1 MSPKEAALG
10 SAPAKEC
17 AMSQFRGPTRQR
29 GAIGLMAAATL
40 ALALILMLLVVD
52 TGRLYMEQRK
62 LQRVVDT
69 AALEAVSRGGTC
81 LPGFTAASYAG
92 QSATRNGF
100 TVDVNN
106 TLATTCGSL
115 LTGANGLRTFTVDA
129 TQAAAVKV
137 VASRTVTTSFAG
149 GVQALVSGGAVSLNT
164 QLNASAVA
172 AAPLPPLA
180 QLTIRSTL
188 LDVNLLN
195 GISSSIG
202 GAPVNL
208 TVASWNG
215 LLGAN
220 INLLNF
226 MDQLAVDLHV
236 TAGNYTQLLSTDA
249 TVGQL
254 LQAAATVAQRNGA
267 TADVQAGFNGL
278 ISAVVSPT
286 KVHLGDILNLQS
298 GTTSSALNASVNALQ
313 LVQAFLE
320 LGNSK
325 SAVAGTIP
333 VNLLGLGLGATAKIK
348 VIEPAQ
354 FSVVGNPALAKVA
367 PLGANQIYVRTAQV
381 RVLVTL
387 DLSLVTNLIGVVTNT
402 LSVVT
407 GLLGL
412 NLYVLPNPNLDIS
425 LEAGGG
431 NSYVTDYTCV
441 SDTNKSLNA
450 NTTTTVAEL
459 RVGRINSDWASSLSP
474 MTVTP
479 VTLLDIRNANVPFSG
494 GGAEIKIDSPA
505 LQTSATSTFINPPKV
520 GLDPSNPPYTLTAS
534 NAIAGM
540 SQAVSG
546 VQLIVHTPAFTP
558 NPLLA
563 IAFATLNTLLTGVL
577 SLLTTTLNSILSPL
591 LDNLLN
597 NVLKTLGIEVGKIQV
612 GANLTCG
619 QPGKAYLVI

>member
-1 MSPKEAALG
+1 
-10 SAPAKEC
+10 
-17 AMSQFRGPTRQR
+17 MSQFRGPTRQR

-81 LPGFTAASYAG
+81 LPGLTAASYAG

-115 LTGANGLRTFTVDA
+115 LTGANGLRTFTVDV

-441 SDTNKSLNA
+441 SDTNKSLTA

>member
-1 MSPKEAALG
+1 
-10 SAPAKEC
+10 
-17 AMSQFRGPTRQR
+17 MSQFRGPTRQR

-81 LPGFTAASYAG
+81 LPGLTAASYAG

-149 GVQALVSGGAVSLNT
+149 GLQTLVSGGAVSLNT

-202 GAPVNL
+202 GVPVNL

-226 MDQLAVDLHV
+226 MDQLAIDLHV
-236 TAGNYTQLLSTDA
+236 TAGNYTQLLTTDA

-254 LQAAATVAQRNGA
+254 LQAAATVAQLNGA

-441 SDTNKSLNA
+441 SDTNKSLTA

-563 IAFATLNTLLTGVL
+563 IAFGTLNTLLTGVL

-619 QPGKAYLVI
+619 QSGKAYLVI

>member
-1 MSPKEAALG
+1 
-10 SAPAKEC
+10 
-17 AMSQFRGPTRQR
+17 MSQFRGPTRQR

-52 TGRLYMEQRK
+52 TARLYMEQRK

-81 LPGFTAASYAG
+81 LPGLTAASYAG

-149 GVQALVSGGAVSLNT
+149 GLQALVSGGAVSLNT

-172 AAPLPPLA
+172 AAPLPPVA

-202 GAPVNL
+202 GVPVNL

-254 LQAAATVAQRNGA
+254 LQAAATVAQLNGA

-381 RVLVTL
+381 RVLITL

-441 SDTNKSLNA
+441 SDTNKSLTA

-505 LQTSATSTFINPPKV
+505 LQTSATSSFINPPKV

-563 IAFATLNTLLTGVL
+563 IAFGTLNTLLTGVL